1 VSNIDSIEGEI
12 TFDPPISWVEIRDLG
27 VRFVKGSGDKEYD
40 RLLWLEVEEEE
51 AEVDD
56 GTLLRKRGVRFRIS
70 EYDALNA
77 GCLYEEVENIL
88 KTFTLG
94 AKGVRTF
101 KGEILVLGERQGDI
115 WRVRIVDNKA
125 VEERVSITWPDGTR
139 Y

>member
-1 VSNIDSIEGEI
+1 VSSIDSIEGEI

-56 GTLLRKRGVRFRIS
+56 GTLLRKRGVRFRVS

-94 AKGVRTF
+94 AKGVRIF

>member
-1 VSNIDSIEGEI
+1 VSSIDSIEGEI

-94 AKGVRTF
+94 AKGVRIF